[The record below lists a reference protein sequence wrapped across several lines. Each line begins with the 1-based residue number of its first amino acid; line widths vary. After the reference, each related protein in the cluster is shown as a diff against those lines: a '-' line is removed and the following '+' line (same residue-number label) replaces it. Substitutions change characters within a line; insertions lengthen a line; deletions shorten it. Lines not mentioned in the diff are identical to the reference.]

1 MTEELQKARD
11 ELKALGVIGYDSY
24 DGVSSVEAVHS
35 TIAFLKEYDK
45 KAPPEKII
53 EHIREIELERRK
65 KG

>member
-24 DGVSSVEAVHS
+24 DGISSIEAINS
-35 TIAFLKEYDK
+35 TITFLKEYDMK
-45 KAPPEKII
+45 TPPEKII